1 MHQEGTGQGVTSARV
16 QGSLLEGEGLWH
28 IARQQAQQGASGRES
43 SMNKQRPQDTPWG
56 CRGGSGAWRA
66 HFLFSG
72 DHGRQHRTPA
82 GRPSA
87 GRGGQSTGILGV
99 RPGGVSQNPSFI
111 TGRLSPPVAPRLIS
125 GMGQECW
132 GALQGSPKL
141 REKQACAS
149 RRWCPSGMVLG
160 ARAGARPRNWEAQPV
175 AGAEGVVQP
184 RRPGRLG
191 EWPVPGAP
199 SSGLWVHSMLS
210 QLHPDP
216 GMAGKVSQGAGVGAP
231 AGFWA
236 VCVWDPRPQA

>member
-1 MHQEGTGQGVTSARV
+1 MESALPV
-16 QGSLLEGEGLWH
+16 QWGPRK
-28 IARQQAQQGASGRES
+28 AAQNSGRETRCGAGEAEHR
-43 SMNKQRPQDTPWG
+43 NP
-56 CRGGSGAWRA
+56 GGQTRRSKPEPLL
-66 HFLFSG
+66 H
-72 DHGRQHRTPA
+72 HRTSEPSRGPQAYFRDGA
-82 GRPSA
+82 GV
-87 GRGGQSTGILGV
+87 L
-99 RPGGVSQNPSFI
+99 
-111 TGRLSPPVAPRLIS
+111 
-125 GMGQECW
+125 

-149 RRWCPSGMVLG
+149 RRWCPSGIVLG

-199 SSGLWVHSMLS
+199 TSGLWVHSMLS